1 MKKVRSRAKNILKI
15 LLSAQEPLTS
25 TKISKMIGV
34 TDRTVKNDIKE
45 ISEFLYDYGAEVQ
58 GKTGSGYSVV
68 IKDEELFNLLDKK
81 MKMDN
86 VEEYKNIPQTKI
98 QRINYIVMKLLTIDY
113 ALNIDDLAEELYVEK
128 STVMSCLKPIN
139 TLLNKY
145 KLSLFSNGKEGIIIE
160 GSEIHKRI
168 CASEFF
174 FHNRDF
180 EEFNAE
186 DNAMFNSTDS
196 KREIRKIKE
205 ILLNVLKKYD
215 IQLSAFSIENMSIHI
230 FVALRRWTLY
240 NYAKVDDGSAKLVDG
255 LVELTA
261 AKHLV
266 KDLEKEYNIMLPPDE
281 ASYFA
286 LHLKSKRINIDNS
299 GFSNQEDKKK
309 LEVTLENIF
318 AQIEKRYSY
327 SFSGDSVIEKY
338 LFWHIKALIERLQ
351 IGFSV
356 RADSA
361 SFPKSENLLA
371 YRFAQIAIDTI
382 KKNYDL
388 EVDENERS
396 FLIIYFNLALYRK
409 NMQKGLRIAVANG
422 SGRPEGLLLLNQIT
436 LARKNLPDVIEIIE
450 PSSINKQ
457 SESKY
462 DAIISNSKI
471 NYGVELPTI
480 YLPIGKNVDADEMQR
495 LLDLAMIS
503 KNHKSAFSESRFY
516 DDVKTSDKGNILE
529 CIEEALV
536 SKNEKTEA
544 SLVKDCNYYEI
555 GHGCVMLFSKK
566 QPNHLI
572 CNIFHLKK
580 PMLLESQISTVVW
593 IDGPKQETEKV
604 KVYLDFLSS
613 NIDVFDGEYT
623 YKKLKERTDK
633 QLEYLM

>member
-1 MKKVRSRAKNILKI
+1 MEKVRSRAKNILKI

-45 ISEFLYDYGAEVQ
+45 ISEFLHDYGAEVQ

-98 QRINYIVMKLLTIDY
+98 QRINYIIMKLLTIDY

-205 ILLNVLKKYD
+205 ILLNILKKYD

-299 GFSNQEDKKK
+299 GFLNQEDKKK

-318 AQIEKRYSY
+318 TQIEKRYSY
-327 SFSGDSVIEKY
+327 SFSGDSVIENY

-356 RADSA
+356 RADNA

-409 NMQKGLRIAVANG
+409 NMQKGLRIAVVNG

-457 SESKY
+457 SECKY

-503 KNHKSAFSESRFY
+503 KNHKSAFSESKFY
-516 DDVKTSDKGNILE
+516 DVVKTSDKGNILE
-529 CIEEALV
+529 CIEEALL
-536 SKNEKTEA
+536 SKDEKTEA

-566 QPNHLI
+566 QPNHFI

-613 NIDVFDGEYT
+613 NINVFDGEYT
-623 YKKLKERTDK
+623 YKNLKERTDK